1 MGSPRSLA
9 SLVLCLVA
17 AAVLASGCA
26 SYSAPAQESDDWAE
40 DWKQR
45 ASKAAEGAAKGASVA
60 GRAMGSAAAT
70 AFHGVRHGFEDPDDT
85 AYGRYPEG
93 YATTIRKHMTRFE
106 GVPKDASFRFGKPGR
121 GYMNKGILAGGG
133 VAWQGYLVEVTVE
146 EDPLF
151 ESQRKPDHYVVRM
164 RDGDVVEVIDAEYAS
179 TLRWAERREASDSPP
194 AARD

>member
-1 MGSPRSLA
+1 MGSPRSLVT
-9 SLVLCLVA
+9 LVLCLVA
-17 AAVLASGCA
+17 AALLASGCA
-26 SYSAPAQESDDWAE
+26 SYSAPAQKPDDWAD

-45 ASKAAEGAAKGASVA
+45 ASNAAEGAAKGASVA
-60 GRAMGSAAAT
+60 GRAVGSAAAT
-70 AFHGVRHGFEDPDDT
+70 AFHGVRHGFEDPDDA
-85 AYGRYPEG
+85 AYGRYPKD

-106 GVPKDASFRFGKPGR
+106 GVPRNASFRFGKPGK
-121 GYMNKGILAGGG
+121 GYLNKGILAGGG

-151 ESQRKPDHYVVRM
+151 ESQRRPDPYVVRM

-179 TLRWAERREASDSPP
+179 ALRWAERREASDSPP